1 MFSLIV
7 CWLLVIASAWM
18 MYTASVTLAA
28 LVYLLAAGGVLMRCA
43 LTLVARPVL
52 SRALLVRAL
61 VAVLPLAWYGLNVL
75 VEPLPAAARRHEAE
89 ILGAVLP
96 GIAIGCAAAFS
107 LIDLARG
114 QGLPAA
120 ANPVS
125 RLHGW
130 VAVNALTVFAVAAF
144 LAANTGEGI
153 LLVSTALLAGAE
165 TYQTLGDMLAVNL
178 IVVYALT
185 AVGQATP
192 RVRLGLNL
200 SLALLCLATVAC
212 AVLVGSNKLLII
224 ALVMT
229 LYLAVLAFRAGTGR
243 WAWPLIGCLALLL
256 LLAGAGL
263 WWVGG
268 AGLDLADLLALT
280 RLLDYGNVDSLLDTP
295 SIASRLEILSDCA
308 SRQFALGPIA
318 GDLAAE
324 FRTCGD
330 GHYLHSLLSIQTHL
344 GLVGTLSFG
353 LAVFWGLF
361 TLWRQP
367 RFRLLR
373 LPALL
378 VLGVGLIGAY
388 FTWMPFWFLMA
399 WMLGLQGA
407 DARRSRAQT

>member
-1 MFSLIV
+1 MFALIV

-18 MYTASVTLAA
+18 MYTDSGTLAL
-28 LVYLLAAGGVLMRCA
+28 LVYLLAAGGVLLRGL

-52 SRALLVRAL
+52 PSAMLVSAL
-61 VAVLPLAWYGLNVL
+61 VAALPLAWYGLNVL
-75 VEPLPAAARRHEAE
+75 VEPLPVAARRHLAE

-96 GIAIGCAAAFS
+96 GIAIGCATAFAMV
-107 LIDLARG
+107 DMMRR
-114 QGLPAA
+114 QRQPATA
-120 ANPVS
+120 YPVS
-125 RLHGW
+125 RLAWW

-185 AVGQATP
+185 MVGQPTGGA
-192 RVRLGLNL
+192 RSGMNL
-200 SLALLCLATVAC
+200 SLAVLCLATVAC

-224 ALVMT
+224 ALVLT
-229 LYLAVLAFRAGTGR
+229 LYLSVLAFRAGTGR
-243 WAWPLIGCLALLL
+243 WAGPVFALFALLV
-256 LLAGAGL
+256 LLAAGGL
-263 WWVGG
+263 WLLGI
-268 AGLDLADLLALT
+268 AGLDLSDLLALT

-308 SRQFALGPIA
+308 GRQFALGPIA

-324 FRTCGD
+324 FKTCGD

-344 GLVGTLSFG
+344 GLIGSLSFG

-361 TLWRQP
+361 TLWREP
-367 RFRLLR
+367 AYRLLR

-388 FTWMPFWFLMA
+388 FTWMPFWFLLA
-399 WMLGLQGA
+399 WMLGLHGA
-407 DARRSRAQT
+407 DASRSSAHT

>member
-1 MFSLIV
+1 MFALVI

-18 MYTASVTLAA
+18 MYTDSGTLAL
-28 LVYLLAAGGVLMRCA
+28 LVYLLAAGGVLLRGL
-43 LTLVARPVL
+43 LTLVARPML
-52 SRALLVRAL
+52 PRALMVSAMVAL
-61 VAVLPLAWYGLNVL
+61 LPLAWYGLNVL
-75 VEPLPAAARRHEAE
+75 VEPLPAAARRHVAE

-107 LIDLARG
+107 LADLARG
-114 QGLPAA
+114 QGRLVAA
-120 ANPVS
+120 DPVS
-125 RLHGW
+125 RLAWW
-130 VAVNALTVFAVAAF
+130 VAVDALTVFAVAAF

-185 AVGQATP
+185 TVGRGTP
-192 RVRLGLNL
+192 GARLGMRL
-200 SLALLCLATVAC
+200 SLAVLCLATVAS
-212 AVLVGSNKLLII
+212 AVLVGSNKLLMI
-224 ALVMT
+224 ALAMS
-229 LYLAVLAFRAGTGR
+229 LYLSVLAFRAGTGR
-243 WAWPLIGCLALLL
+243 WAGPVFGLLTVLALL
-256 LLAGAGL
+256 
-263 WWVGG
+263 VGG
-268 AGLDLADLLALT
+268 GFWLIGSAGLDLTDLLALT

-308 SRQFALGPIA
+308 SQQFALGPIA

-344 GLVGTLSFG
+344 GLIGSLSFG

-361 TLWRQP
+361 TLWREP
-367 RFRLLR
+367 AFRLLR

-388 FTWMPFWFLMA
+388 FTWMPFWFLLA
-399 WMLGLQGA
+399 WMLGLQGT
-407 DARRSRAQT
+407 DARRSSAQT